1 MMALSLVVY
10 ALKVCLF
17 LHCLRWIRPVASVV
31 EIVDGQAD
39 TYRYIT
45 HDPIG
50 MEIPF
55 YNVSGMLFKPTLV
68 PNADCQFDTS
78 QTVLPESANRTVL
91 RGVDASIVIVD
102 SYEAKAHGCWT
113 LAQISQSLLEYNRW
127 LVANDLP
134 PVRLILYLLTSSAP
148 NVYNFSGSMM
158 YSSPHLSAPS
168 GDPEIPVGVLFRRY
182 CDSFLERFHRT
193 PPPVIANAV
202 QVPLPSSASA
212 SAPLPASSSASFSGS
227 EVAATCSAAPSLP
240 SERRLASA
248 CSLSANAGARVSEKD
263 SVVILASVVI
273 PLFAPIFAEFTMG
286 ASQSRPAG
294 ASNSAADAST
304 NTMADY
310 MERARTSAQTKL
322 DQILY
327 ETTTAATAQSASAQ
341 DGTAPSASKEQSW
354 SEFFGGFGT
363 PNREGQAEVLAQAQ
377 ASIQQQRRIKE
388 RAIDNCADVHADLR
402 ECFRNGSWRDWL
414 TMCELRRNA
423 FWNCV
428 SRQEA
433 ILRELN
439 YAGRDDST
447 PEADWE
453 IAMEA
458 DRIGREQQA
467 AEERAAAAK
476 E

>member
-1 MMALSLVVY
+1 
-10 ALKVCLF
+10 
-17 LHCLRWIRPVASVV
+17 
-31 EIVDGQAD
+31 
-39 TYRYIT
+39 
-45 HDPIG
+45 
-50 MEIPF
+50 
-55 YNVSGMLFKPTLV
+55 
-68 PNADCQFDTS
+68 
-78 QTVLPESANRTVL
+78 
-91 RGVDASIVIVD
+91 
-102 SYEAKAHGCWT
+102 
-113 LAQISQSLLEYNRW
+113 
-127 LVANDLP
+127 
-134 PVRLILYLLTSSAP
+134 
-148 NVYNFSGSMM
+148 
-158 YSSPHLSAPS
+158 
-168 GDPEIPVGVLFRRY
+168 
-182 CDSFLERFHRT
+182 
-193 PPPVIANAV
+193 
-202 QVPLPSSASA
+202 
-212 SAPLPASSSASFSGS
+212 
-227 EVAATCSAAPSLP
+227 
-240 SERRLASA
+240 
-248 CSLSANAGARVSEKD
+248 
-263 SVVILASVVI
+263 
-273 PLFAPIFAEFTMG
+273 
-286 ASQSRPAG
+286 
-294 ASNSAADAST
+294 
-304 NTMADY
+304 MADY

-447 PEADWE
+447 PEEDWE